1 MGKNNIEQYN
11 EQALVEYI
19 ANLRN
24 QVQQLKY
31 QQAPTIKQTTLST
44 VEFNFQQFD
53 RAANK
58 DDDSIFKIFATLSGP
73 SSEILFAI
81 PEFDLYADPFGEGW
95 PAANDSA
102 RLWPTGD
109 AWTSSGQQPMWYDM
123 DWWYDTF
130 KSDSKNIAATIN
142 LRGRSPW
149 SNYGVIFA
157 LRWRF
162 ITPGST
168 S

>member
-1 MGKNNIEQYN
+1 MGKNIIEQYN
-11 EQALVEYI
+11 ERALVEYI
-19 ANLRN
+19 ASLRK
-24 QVQQLKY
+24 QMQQLKY
-31 QQAPTIKQTTLST
+31 QQAPTIKQTTLNT
-44 VEFNFQQFD
+44 VEFNWQAFN
-53 RAANK
+53 RATNK

-73 SSEILFAI
+73 GSEVLFAI
-81 PEFDLYADPFGEGW
+81 PEFDLYADPLGAGW
-95 PAANDSA
+95 PDVNDEFY
-102 RLWPTGD
+102 LWPTGG

-149 SNYGVIFA
+149 SNYGAVFV

-162 ITPGST
+162 ITPGS